1 MLQQNNQVSFQKFLT
16 QQQRLSPSLVS
27 LLRFALALEPIA
39 TDEQQN
45 ENSSSSPSSFS
56 LQEGM
61 LRLCCQMQALGRFG
75 ATAFLVPLYGSG
87 ELSQAYLLR
96 RGLDGIVLSTTDNS
110 GSGNGNDN
118 VVTGVR
124 LLPSDET
131 STNEETTSTTTT
143 PSKLPKQ
150 VLCKHVIVPEQVL
163 AQPPFAPILPKNLC

>member
-1 MLQQNNQVSFQKFLT
+1 M
-16 QQQRLSPSLVS
+16 RIH
-27 LLRFALALEPIA
+27 LLRHLLLLLNKRECCDHVVTCNPW
-39 TDEQQN
+39 DDLGQQ
-45 ENSSSSPSSFS
+45 
-56 LQEGM
+56 
-61 LRLCCQMQALGRFG
+61 
-75 ATAFLVPLYGSG
+75 TAFLVPCMVVENCHKPFCRSAAVYG
-87 ELSQAYLLR
+87 ATYLLR